1 MPPHL
6 RFSLN
11 RMPSHPPLSTTFPS
25 FYPYL
30 CIILKQ
36 VKASLHTL
44 FLLEPFSC
52 NTQICQQVAV
62 TPHVLLFRFSGNKSL
77 PVRHCAGSDACE
89 DLSVAYRDPGNYHPL
104 IFAEKEAEILRGSIT
119 RPKITPR
126 SLEAGLEWWL
136 PSIPQC
142 WLCALVSGA
151 QFPEENSEPAAFFLT
166 VQAARLPSS
175 PGPIL
180 SGSHPGTR

>member
-11 RMPSHPPLSTTFPS
+11 RMPSHPPLTTIFPS

-30 CIILKQ
+30 CIILY
-36 VKASLHTL
+36 VASQSKPLYTA

-62 TPHVLLFRFSGNKSL
+62 TPHVLLFLFPANKSL

-89 DLSVAYRDPGNYHPL
+89 ISLWSAGTQGITTP
-104 IFAEKEAEILRGSIT
+104 IFAEEEAEILRGSIN
-119 RPKITPR
+119 RPKITPP

-136 PSIPQC
+136 PSSPQC

-151 QFPEENSEPAAFFLT
+151 QFPEKNSAPAAFFLI
-166 VQAARLPSS
+166 VQAAWFALRSRPHLVWLS
-175 PGPIL
+175 PGD
-180 SGSHPGTR
+180 

>member
-11 RMPSHPPLSTTFPS
+11 RMPSHPPVSTTFPS

-52 NTQICQQVAV
+52 NTHICQQVAV
-62 TPHVLLFRFSGNKSL
+62 TPHVLLFGFPANKSL

-89 DLSVAYRDPGNYHPL
+89 DLSVAYRDPGSYHPP
-104 IFAEKEAEILRGSIT
+104 IFAEKEAEILRGSIN

-126 SLEAGLEWWL
+126 SLEAGLEVAAFNPTVL
-136 PSIPQC
+136 ALRFGVRGAVSRRK
-142 WLCALVSGA
+142 LCAGRL
-151 QFPEENSEPAAFFLT
+151 FPNYTSCSVALRSRPHLAWL
-166 VQAARLPSS
+166 S
-175 PGPIL
+175 PGD
-180 SGSHPGTR
+180 